1 VPQAQIFATL
11 FVITITVMLIKI
23 LGQAAGGK
31 VASGDVLAL
40 IAFTSLMNMP
50 ILLILTGFIS
60 VLLVVTRA
68 YQDSEMVVWFASGL
82 SLRQWIGPSYVLVC
96 RG

>member
-31 VASGDVLAL
+31 VASGDVLA
-40 IAFTSLMNMP
+40 
-50 ILLILTGFIS
+50 
-60 VLLVVTRA
+60 
-68 YQDSEMVVWFASGL
+68 
-82 SLRQWIGPSYVLVC
+82 
-96 RG
+96 